1 MPNARQRNKT
11 DRQIDR
17 VREKVETG
25 QVSAA
30 GSDRAMNSEFFAMAM
45 KVKSDARSY
54 SKDGL

>member
-1 MPNARQRNKT
+1 MLDKGTRQT

-17 VREKVETG
+17 VREKVDTG

-45 KVKSDARSY
+45 KVKSE
-54 SKDGL
+54 K